1 MNFSDLLKWSLL
13 AWALASCGC
22 NAPQNPSAAN
32 NSDPKVESTSI
43 TFPDGSTQLST
54 LKVELVSRSDT
65 STLQLNGHLTWD
77 EVVTVRV
84 FPAFAGRLSSVL
96 GEPGGKVEIG
106 QPLAIIASPD
116 FGQAQADARKAAA
129 NLALAETTV
138 SRYHELAAH
147 GAAAAKDVAMAEAD
161 VERAQAELSRSTLR
175 LTMSDSPGES
185 IDNKYIIKSTVDG
198 VVAERNASPGQEVR
212 PDQMLAG
219 TEKLAAPLFVVTD
232 PTRLWLIFDAT
243 EANLPFLH
251 TGQLISLRPA
261 SFPDRRF
268 DAKIELINEALDPV
282 ARTIRI
288 RASVKNPDR
297 VLKAEMLVTVEANNA
312 ESTSFDVPERT
323 VFFKEGHQYLFT
335 ELARGHYQRR
345 EVTVGAGHD
354 RKIQVTAGLK
364 PGDRVVIDGAIL
376 LQQVLDTAGN
386 DPPAPADWA
395 KTPSP

>member
-1 MNFSDLLKWSLL
+1 MNVSDILKRGLL
-13 AWALASCGC
+13 AGALACGGC
-22 NAPQNPSAAN
+22 NAPHDPTAAG

-43 TFPDGSTQLST
+43 IFPEGSTQLST
-54 LKVELVSRSDT
+54 LVVEAVTRSDA

-77 EVVTVRV
+77 EGATVRV
-84 FPAFAGRLSSVL
+84 FPAFAGRISRVL
-96 GEPGGKVEIG
+96 GDPGAKVERG

-116 FGQAQADARKAAA
+116 FGQAQADARKAVA
-129 NLALAETTV
+129 NLALAEKTV
-138 SRYHELAAH
+138 SRVHELAAH

-175 LTMSDSPGES
+175 LTMSDSPGEA
-185 IDNKYIIKSTVDG
+185 IDNNYILKSTIDG
-198 VVAERNASPGQEVR
+198 VVAERNVSPGQEVR

-243 EANLPFLH
+243 EANLPLLH
-251 TGQLISLRPA
+251 PGQLISLRPA

-268 DAKIELINEALDPV
+268 DAKIDLINEALDPV

-297 VLKAEMLVTVEANNA
+297 VLKAEMLVQVEANSA

-323 VFFKEGHQYLFT
+323 IFFKEGHQYLFT
-335 ELARGHYQRR
+335 ELARGHYQRK
-345 EVTVGAGHD
+345 EVIVGAGHD
-354 RKIQVTAGLK
+354 RKIQVTSGLK
-364 PGDRVVIDGAIL
+364 PGDRVVVDGAIL

-386 DPPAPADWA
+386 DSPAPAESS